1 MRSIVSR
8 SAINKFNTIKIY
20 NSKLILNLKAIPG
33 PKGDKGSPGSPG
45 LQGPKGQTGLIGL
58 TGPRGEPVC

>member
-8 SAINKFNTIKIY
+8 STINKFNKIKI
-20 NSKLILNLKAIPG
+20 NKSKLILELKAIPG

-45 LQGPKGQTGLIGL
+45 LQGPKGQIGLIGL